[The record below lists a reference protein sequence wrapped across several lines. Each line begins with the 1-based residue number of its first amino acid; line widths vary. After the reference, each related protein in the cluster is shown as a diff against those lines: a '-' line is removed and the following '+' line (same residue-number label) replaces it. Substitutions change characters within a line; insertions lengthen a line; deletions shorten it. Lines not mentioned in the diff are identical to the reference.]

1 MFKMLLLGYRNAE
14 FTQLTNENM
23 DMLTVI
29 GVSQLDEECV
39 ADNSLS
45 Y

>member
-1 MFKMLLLGYRNAE
+1 MLLSSYQNAE
-14 FTQLTNENM
+14 FTQLANENM